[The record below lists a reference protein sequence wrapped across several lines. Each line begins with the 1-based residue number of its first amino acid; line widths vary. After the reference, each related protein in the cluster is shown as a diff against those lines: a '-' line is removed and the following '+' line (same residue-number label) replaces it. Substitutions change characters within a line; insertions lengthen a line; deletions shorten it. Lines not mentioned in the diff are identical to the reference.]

1 MSPLGDPDL
10 DVPAQTVPL
19 ADDGGDPLSGAADR
33 RDIEVTQLTRS
44 LYPEADIMVDPN
56 DGYTMTAM
64 ADYLE
69 AVAACGLFW
78 IEEPFQERRSDFGH
92 L

>member
-1 MSPLGDPDL
+1 
-10 DVPAQTVPL
+10 
-19 ADDGGDPLSGAADR
+19 
-33 RDIEVTQLTRS
+33 
-44 LYPEADIMVDPN
+44 MVDPN